1 MKPFIS
7 AITILTSFSSQR
19 LLTVLKS
26 LSHKKTSTTGAS
38 EARILIF
45 ALYKKEASRVEQ
57 MLRRQGYSVGALH
70 GDMSQSA
77 RIETLDRF
85 KTGTTGL
92 MVATDVA
99 ARGLDIPNVGAVIN
113 YTFPLT
119 IEDYI
124 HRIGRTGRGGK
135 SGRSITFFTG
145 DGHERSLAGELGRV
159 LREGGFDY
167 SGLKKFPMSI
177 KKKEHSAYGAF
188 FRDDIPV
195 PKGPTKIVF

>member
-1 MKPFIS
+1 LPPFIS
-7 AITILTSFSSQR
+7 AIKILTSFSSQR

-38 EARILIF
+38 ESRILIF

-57 MLRRQGYSVGALH
+57 MLKRQGYSVGALH
-70 GDMSQSA
+70 GDMPQSA

-85 KTGTTGL
+85 KSGTTGL

-145 DGHERSLAGELGRV
+145 DGHEKALAGELGRV

>member
-1 MKPFIS
+1 MEPFIS
-7 AITILTSFSSQR
+7 SITILTSVSSQR

-70 GDMSQSA
+70 GDMSQST
-77 RIETLDRF
+77 RIETLERF
-85 KTGTTGL
+85 KNGTTGL

-145 DGHERSLAGELGRV
+145 DGHERALAGELGRV

-177 KKKEHSAYGAF
+177 RKKEHSAYGAF

>member
-1 MKPFIS
+1 M
-7 AITILTSFSSQR
+7 LR
-19 LLTVLKS
+19 S
-26 LSHKKTSTTGAS
+26 LAHKKTTTNGAAES
-38 EARILIF
+38 RILIF

-57 MLRRQGYSVGALH
+57 MLARQGYSVGSIH
-70 GDMSQSA
+70 GDLSQPQ
-77 RIETLDRF
+77 RMQTLENF
-85 KTGTTGL
+85 KNGTTGL

-99 ARGLDIPNVGAVIN
+99 ARGLDIPNVGAVVN

-124 HRIGRTGRGGK
+124 HRIGRTGVNHYILERARCLILSCVGRGGK
-135 SGRSITFFTG
+135 SGKSITFFTG
-145 DGHERSLAGELGRV
+145 NQHERALAGEFARV

-167 SGLKKFPMSI
+167 EGLKKFPMTI